1 MEALIFSDSHG
12 RAERIE
18 EVLFR
23 QIRKPDAVFFAGDGL
38 RDLSRADLSGAS
50 VYAVLGNCDWFSSD
64 PNLQTEQLISFGGVR
79 ILLTHGHLY
88 NVKHG
93 YGALIVRAARMGVDV
108 AIFGH
113 THLPHLERL
122 EAGREVGGVTLQH
135 PLHLFN
141 PGSLGADGSFGSLTV
156 KNGQLLLSHGSL
168 QA

>member
-18 EVLFR
+18 EVLLR
-23 QIRKPDAVFFAGDGL
+23 QIRRPDAVFFAGDGL

-50 VYAVLGNCDWFSSD
+50 AYAVLGNCDWFSPD
-64 PNLQTEQLISFGGVR
+64 PSLQTEQLISFGGVQ

-93 YGALIVRAARMGVDV
+93 YGALIAHAARMGVDLV
-108 AIFGH
+108 IFGH
-113 THLPHLERL
+113 THQTYAETLPKGL
-122 EAGREVGGVTLQH
+122 EVGGVILQR